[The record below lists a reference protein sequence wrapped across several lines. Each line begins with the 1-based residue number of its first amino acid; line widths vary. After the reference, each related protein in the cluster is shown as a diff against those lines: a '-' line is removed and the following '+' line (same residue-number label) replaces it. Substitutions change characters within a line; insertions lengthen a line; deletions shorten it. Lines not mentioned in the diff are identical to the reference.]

1 MCITIRIS
9 LLCDTTF
16 NNKEPQSTVSNLTV
30 SRSEHITP
38 AGPALTSL
46 HWLCVPDLISFKLA
60 VMRYWSIHGTSLS
73 YIQSCCTR
81 VSNMTSNRRQRSSTS
96 HRLDALH
103 PFVSLQSARGRFRF
117 LVPPSGTT
125 CLSTLHLCRHSR
137 FTDNNSRPFCFPV
150 PMKTL
155 SYDLCVTITIHHYC
169 LDTCGPCNS

>member
-96 HRLDALH
+96 HRLDA
-103 PFVSLQSARGRFRF
+103 
-117 LVPPSGTT
+117 PPV
-125 CLSTLHLCRHSR
+125 CLSTVSKRA
-137 FTDNNSRPFCFPV
+137 FPV
-150 PMKTL
+150 SGATVWNDLPLHVTSVPSLAVYRQQLKTFLFSCSYEDTIIWLVCYYYHSSLL
-155 SYDLCVTITIHHYC
+155 SGHLRS
-169 LDTCGPCNS
+169 LQ